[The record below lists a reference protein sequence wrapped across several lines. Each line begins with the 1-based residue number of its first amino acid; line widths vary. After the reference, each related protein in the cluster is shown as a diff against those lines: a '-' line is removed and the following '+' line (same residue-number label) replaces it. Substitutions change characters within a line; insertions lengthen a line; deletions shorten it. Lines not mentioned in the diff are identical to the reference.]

1 MKIRLNYEPVAKGR
15 PKTAFTNGIIRTYTP
30 SRTKKAQDAIR
41 KDIEA
46 KLSAADI
53 KPFPAK
59 IPLKLV
65 VTFYRC
71 KSMWL
76 PKYVDMPYIK
86 PDLDNFLKLLQDALN
101 GTLIPDDAQITT
113 LLVKKRWTKS
123 SQALSRKKKR
133 TGRNRGYIVC
143 EIKEEKGNEL
153 HC

>member
-1 MKIRLNYEPVAKGR
+1 MKVGGRMKIRLDYEPVAKAR
-15 PKTAFTNGIIRTYTP
+15 AKTAFTNGIIRTYTP
-30 SRTKKAQDAIR
+30 SKTKKVQDAIR

-46 KLSAADI
+46 LIEQGKV
-53 KPFPAK
+53 KPFPART
-59 IPLKLV
+59 PLKLV

-133 TGRNRGYIVC
+133 TGRNKGYIVC
-143 EIKEEKGNEL
+143 EITSDK
-153 HC
+153 

>member
-1 MKIRLNYEPVAKGR
+1 VKIRLNYEPVAKGR

-30 SRTKKAQDAIR
+30 ARTKKAQDAI
-41 KDIEA
+41 KTAIMAFLE
-46 KLSAADI
+46 KGKI
-53 KPFPAK
+53 KPFPART
-59 IPLKLV
+59 PLKLV

-76 PKYVDMPYIK
+76 PKYVSMPYIK

-143 EIKEEKGNEL
+143 EIMEDK
-153 HC
+153 